1 MVLTTEK
8 AAGITSA
15 AFSKNKESKMKVLI
29 LRDTVADGKKVS
41 AGDVVEINNDTAN
54 TLISY
59 GKAEA
64 SDGKV
69 SEKKD
74 RSVGLEK
81 SEQPKVTKR
90 KGK

>member
-8 AAGITSA
+8 AVGVFSTAL
-15 AFSKNKESKMKVLI
+15 SKNKESKMKVLI

-41 AGDVVEINNDTAN
+41 AGDVVELNNDTAN
-54 TLISY
+54 ILISY
-59 GKAEA
+59 GKAEV
-64 SDGKV
+64 SEGKV

-81 SEQPKVTKR
+81 SEVKVKGR

>member
-1 MVLTTEK
+1 
-8 AAGITSA
+8 
-15 AFSKNKESKMKVLI
+15 MKVLI
-29 LRDTVADGKKVS
+29 LRDTIADGKKVS
-41 AGDVVEINNDTAN
+41 AGDVIELTNDTAN

-81 SEQPKVTKR
+81 SEVKVKRR

>member
-8 AAGITSA
+8 AVGIFSTA
-15 AFSKNKESKMKVLI
+15 LSKNKESKMKVLI

-41 AGDVVEINNDTAN
+41 AGDVVELDNDTAN
-54 TLISY
+54 NLISY
-59 GKAEA
+59 GKAEV

-81 SEQPKVTKR
+81 SEVKVKRR

>member
-8 AAGITSA
+8 AVGVFSTAL
-15 AFSKNKESKMKVLI
+15 SKNKEGKMKVLI

-41 AGDVVEINNDTAN
+41 AGEVIELDNDTAN

-81 SEQPKVTKR
+81 SEIKVKRR

>member
-8 AAGITSA
+8 AVGVFSTAL
-15 AFSKNKESKMKVLI
+15 SKNKESKMKVLI

-41 AGDVVEINNDTAN
+41 AGDVVELNNDTAN
-54 TLISY
+54 ILISY
-59 GKAEA
+59 GKAEV
-64 SDGKV
+64 SESKV

-81 SEQPKVTKR
+81 SEVKVKRR

>member
-8 AAGITSA
+8 AVGVFSTAL
-15 AFSKNKESKMKVLI
+15 SKNKEGKMKVLI

-41 AGDVVEINNDTAN
+41 AGEVIDIDNDTAN
-54 TLISY
+54 VLISY

-81 SEQPKVTKR
+81 SEVKVKRR

>member
-8 AAGITSA
+8 AVGGFSTAL
-15 AFSKNKESKMKVLI
+15 SKNKESKMKVLI

-41 AGDVVEINNDTAN
+41 AGDVVEIDNDTAN

-81 SEQPKVTKR
+81 SEVKVKRR

>member
-1 MVLTTEK
+1 MS
-8 AAGITSA
+8 TSI
-15 AFSKNKESKMKVLI
+15 SQKKVTKMKVLI
-29 LRDTVADGKKVS
+29 LRDTIADGKKVS
-41 AGDVVEINNDTAN
+41 AGDVIELSNDTAN

-59 GKAEA
+59 GKAEV
-64 SDGKV
+64 SEGKV

-81 SEQPKVTKR
+81 SETPKVTKR

>member
-8 AAGITSA
+8 AVGV
-15 AFSKNKESKMKVLI
+15 FSTALSKKKESKMKVLI
-29 LRDTVADGKKVS
+29 LRDTMASGKKVS
-41 AGDVVEINNDTAN
+41 AGDVVELDNDTAN

-59 GKAEA
+59 GKAEI
-64 SDGKV
+64 SKGKV

-81 SEQPKVTKR
+81 SEIKVKKR

>member
-8 AAGITSA
+8 AVGVFSTAL
-15 AFSKNKESKMKVLI
+15 SKNKESKMKVLI

-41 AGDVVEINNDTAN
+41 AGDVVELNNDTAN
-54 TLISY
+54 VLISY
-59 GKAEA
+59 GKAEV
-64 SDGKV
+64 SEGKV

-81 SEQPKVTKR
+81 SEAKVKGR

>member
-8 AAGITSA
+8 AVGVFSTAL
-15 AFSKNKESKMKVLI
+15 SKNKESKMKVLI
-29 LRDTVADGKKVS
+29 LRDTMASGKKVS
-41 AGDVVEINNDTAN
+41 AGDVIELDNDTAN

-59 GKAEA
+59 GKAEI
-64 SDGKV
+64 SQGKV

-81 SEQPKVTKR
+81 SEVKVKKR

>member
-8 AAGITSA
+8 AVGVFSTAL
-15 AFSKNKESKMKVLI
+15 SKNKESKMKVLI

-41 AGDVVEINNDTAN
+41 AGDVVELDNDTAN
-54 TLISY
+54 VLISY

-69 SEKKD
+69 SEKND

-81 SEQPKVTKR
+81 SEVKVKRR

>member
-8 AAGITSA
+8 AVGVFSTAL
-15 AFSKNKESKMKVLI
+15 SKNKESKMKVLI

-41 AGDVVEINNDTAN
+41 AGDVVELNNDTAN
-54 TLISY
+54 VLISY
-59 GKAEA
+59 GKAEV
-64 SDGKV
+64 SEGKV

-81 SEQPKVTKR
+81 SETKVKGR

>member
-8 AAGITSA
+8 AVGVFSTAL
-15 AFSKNKESKMKVLI
+15 SKNKESKMKVLI

-41 AGDVVEINNDTAN
+41 AGDVVELNNDTAN
-54 TLISY
+54 ILISY
-59 GKAEA
+59 GKAEV
-64 SDGKV
+64 SEGKV

-81 SEQPKVTKR
+81 SEVKVKRR

>member
-8 AAGITSA
+8 AVGV
-15 AFSKNKESKMKVLI
+15 FSTALSKKKESKMKVLI
-29 LRDTVADGKKVS
+29 LRDTMASGKKVS
-41 AGDVVEINNDTAN
+41 AGEVVELDNDTAN

-59 GKAEA
+59 GEAEI
-64 SDGKV
+64 SQGKV

-74 RSVGLEK
+74 RSIGLEK
-81 SEQPKVTKR
+81 SEVKVKKR

>member
-8 AAGITSA
+8 AVGIYSTA
-15 AFSKNKESKMKVLI
+15 LSKDKESKMKVLI

-41 AGDVVEINNDTAN
+41 AGEVVELDNDTAN
-54 TLISY
+54 TLMSY

-81 SEQPKVTKR
+81 SEVKVKRR

>member
-8 AAGITSA
+8 AVGVYSTAL
-15 AFSKNKESKMKVLI
+15 SKKKESKMKILI
-29 LRDTVADGKKVS
+29 LRDTMASGKKVS
-41 AGDVVEINNDTAN
+41 AGDVVELDNDTAN

-59 GKAEA
+59 GKAEI
-64 SDGKV
+64 SQGKV

-81 SEQPKVTKR
+81 SEVKVKKR

>member
-8 AAGITSA
+8 AAGIYPA
-15 AFSKNKESKMKVLI
+15 ALSKKKESKMKVLI
-29 LRDTVADGKKVS
+29 LRDTVASGKKVS
-41 AGDVVEINNDTAN
+41 AGDVVELDNDTAN

-59 GKAEA
+59 GKAEI
-64 SDGKV
+64 SQGKV

-81 SEQPKVTKR
+81 SEVKVKKR

>member
-8 AAGITSA
+8 AVGVFSTAL
-15 AFSKNKESKMKVLI
+15 SKNKESKMKVLI

-41 AGDVVEINNDTAN
+41 AGDVVELNNDTAN
-54 TLISY
+54 ILISY
-59 GKAEA
+59 GKAEV
-64 SDGKV
+64 SESKV

-81 SEQPKVTKR
+81 SEVKVKGR

>member
-8 AAGITSA
+8 AVGI
-15 AFSKNKESKMKVLI
+15 FSTALSKKKESKMKVLI
-29 LRDTVADGKKVS
+29 LRDTMASGKKVS
-41 AGDVVEINNDTAN
+41 AGDVVELDNDTAN

-59 GKAEA
+59 GKAEI
-64 SDGKV
+64 SQGKV

-81 SEQPKVTKR
+81 SEIKVKKR

>member
-8 AAGITSA
+8 AVGV
-15 AFSKNKESKMKVLI
+15 FSTALSKKKESKMKILI
-29 LRDTVADGKKVS
+29 LRDTMASGKKVS
-41 AGDVVEINNDTAN
+41 AGDVIELDNDTAN

-59 GKAEA
+59 GKAEI
-64 SDGKV
+64 SQGKV

-81 SEQPKVTKR
+81 SEVKVKKR

>member
-1 MVLTTEK
+1 
-8 AAGITSA
+8 
-15 AFSKNKESKMKVLI
+15 MKVLI
-29 LRDTVADGKKVS
+29 LRDTMASGKKVS
-41 AGDVVEINNDTAN
+41 AGDVIELDNDTAN

-59 GKAEA
+59 GKAEI
-64 SDGKV
+64 SQGKV

-81 SEQPKVTKR
+81 SEVKVKKR

>member
-1 MVLTTEK
+1 MVVTTEK
-8 AAGITSA
+8 AVGIFSTA
-15 AFSKNKESKMKVLI
+15 LSKNKESKMKVLI

-41 AGDVVEINNDTAN
+41 AGDVVELGNDTAN
-54 TLISY
+54 VLISY

-81 SEQPKVTKR
+81 SEVKVKRR

>member
-1 MVLTTEK
+1 
-8 AAGITSA
+8 
-15 AFSKNKESKMKVLI
+15 MKVLI
-29 LRDTVADGKKVS
+29 LRDTMASGKKVS
-41 AGDVVEINNDTAN
+41 AGDVVELDNDTAN

-59 GKAEA
+59 GKAEI
-64 SDGKV
+64 SQGKV

-81 SEQPKVTKR
+81 SEIKVKKR

>member
-8 AAGITSA
+8 AVGDFSTAL
-15 AFSKNKESKMKVLI
+15 SKNKEGKMKVLI

-41 AGDVVEINNDTAN
+41 AGEVVELDNDTAN
-54 TLISY
+54 TLMSY

-81 SEQPKVTKR
+81 SEIKVKRR

>member
-8 AAGITSA
+8 AVGIYSA
-15 AFSKNKESKMKVLI
+15 ALSKDKESKMKVLI

-41 AGDVVEINNDTAN
+41 AGDVVELDNDTAN
-54 TLISY
+54 VLISY

-81 SEQPKVTKR
+81 SGVKVKRR

>member
-1 MVLTTEK
+1 
-8 AAGITSA
+8 
-15 AFSKNKESKMKVLI
+15 MKILI
-29 LRDTVADGKKVS
+29 LRDTMASGKKVS
-41 AGDVVEINNDTAN
+41 AGDVIELDNDTAN

-59 GKAEA
+59 GKAEI
-64 SDGKV
+64 SQGKV

-81 SEQPKVTKR
+81 SEVKVKKR

>member
-8 AAGITSA
+8 AVGIFSTA
-15 AFSKNKESKMKVLI
+15 LSKNKESKMKVLI

-41 AGDVVEINNDTAN
+41 AGDVVELDNDTAN
-54 TLISY
+54 NLISY
-59 GKAEA
+59 GKAEV
-64 SDGKV
+64 SEGKV

-81 SEQPKVTKR
+81 SEVKVKRR

>member
-1 MVLTTEK
+1 MHINHGISTINEEVL
-8 AAGITSA
+8 
-15 AFSKNKESKMKVLI
+15 V
-29 LRDTVADGKKVS
+29 
-41 AGDVVEINNDTAN
+41 DVVEIDNDTAN

-59 GKAEA
+59 GKGEA

-81 SEQPKVTKR
+81 SEVKVKRR

>member
-8 AAGITSA
+8 AVGGFSTAL
-15 AFSKNKESKMKVLI
+15 SKNKESKMKVLI

-41 AGDVVEINNDTAN
+41 AGDVVELNNDTAN
-54 TLISY
+54 ILISY
-59 GKAEA
+59 GKAEV
-64 SDGKV
+64 SEGKV

-81 SEQPKVTKR
+81 SEVKVKGR